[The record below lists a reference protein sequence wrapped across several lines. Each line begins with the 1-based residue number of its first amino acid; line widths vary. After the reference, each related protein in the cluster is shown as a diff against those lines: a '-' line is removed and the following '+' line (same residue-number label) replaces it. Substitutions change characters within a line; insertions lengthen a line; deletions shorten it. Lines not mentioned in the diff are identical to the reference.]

1 MEEIRVA
8 VLGAAGRMG
17 TEVCRTVDE
26 ARDMTLVASI
36 DVDDPLSLLTDNA
49 AQVAVDFTHPDAV
62 MGSLERCIGEGIHAV
77 VGTTGFDDD
86 RLDTVRRWVS
96 NAPGIGV
103 LIAPNFGIGAVLM
116 MRFAAEAARF
126 FESAE
131 IVELHHP
138 TKLDAPSGTSIRTA
152 QLIAGARAEAG
163 LDAMPDATIDNPLGC
178 RGGTVDGVPVHSV
191 RARGLVAHQEVI
203 LGNTGE
209 TLTIRHDM
217 PDRIAAMPA
226 LVTAVKAVVEMRGL
240 VVGLERVLGLDG

>member
-1 MEEIRVA
+1 MGSLACETIE
-8 VLGAAGRMG
+8 AADGL
-17 TEVCRTVDE
+17 D
-26 ARDMTLVASI
+26 LVARV
-36 DVDDPLSLLTDNA
+36 DVDDPLSELAGLD
-49 AQVAVDFTHPDAV
+49 VAVDYTNPTVV
-62 MGSLERCIGEGIHAV
+62 MDHITWCIEHGVHMV
-77 VGTTGFDDD
+77 VGTSGFTEE
-86 RLDTVRRWVS
+86 RFGVIERQLGLEPTV
-96 NAPGIGV
+96 GV
-103 LIAPNFGIGAVLM
+103 LVVPNFSIGAVLM

-163 LDAMPDATIDNPLGC
+163 LDAMPDATIDNPLGS

-203 LGNTGE
+203 LGNAGE